1 MRFRIQGQKEKSMEI
16 SFIIPAVNEAD
27 RIGGQ
32 VKRCLSLSPRPEV
45 IVADGGSGD
54 DTSSRAAA
62 AGAPV
67 VKSPRR
73 GRAFQMNAGAAASSG
88 DTLVFLHADVNLD
101 RLAHDALRE
110 ALEDPAV
117 IGGAFRRRFD
127 SPSPLL
133 RAGCRLADLRGRW
146 LHLFLGDQALFVRR
160 EIHRE
165 MGGFR
170 EILLFEDLEFSRRLA
185 RRGKTRLL
193 DAVVIA
199 SSRRF
204 DREGSL
210 PRLGKDLFLAA
221 LYLAGADPDLLARRY
236 YPGYFSSSR
245 PGAPE
250 GSVPASPA
258 SGGDPR

>member
-1 MRFRIQGQKEKSMEI
+1 MEI

-27 RIGGQ
+27 RIGEQ
-32 VKRCLSLSPRPEV
+32 VKRCLALSPGPEV

-54 DTSSRAAA
+54 GTAARAAA
-62 AGAPV
+62 AGARV
-67 VKSPRR
+67 VPSARR
-73 GRAFQMNAGAAASSG
+73 GRAFQMNAGAAAASG
-88 DTLVFLHADVNLD
+88 DTLVFLHADVTLD
-101 RLAHDALRE
+101 RRAHAALRE
-110 ALEDPAV
+110 ALEDPAL

-133 RAGCRLADLRGRW
+133 CAGCRLADLRGRW
-146 LHLFLGDQALFVRR
+146 FHLFLGDQAIFVRR

-165 MGGFR
+165 IGGFR

-193 DAVVIA
+193 DAGVIA

-210 PRLGKDLFLAA
+210 TRMGKDLFLTA

-236 YPGYFSSSR
+236 YPGYFSSS
-245 PGAPE
+245 PSGAPGDSAPE
-250 GSVPASPA
+250 SPVSA
-258 SGGDPR
+258 SGGVSR